1 MKQSKKIILT
11 GMNQDTGFTKYK
23 ILCKECNKLVSLT
36 WYLKQLKG
44 KGKKHTISNFWHLEA
59 KTYAQ

>member
-1 MKQSKKIILT
+1 
-11 GMNQDTGFTKYK
+11 MNQDTGCTKYK
-23 ILCKECNKLVSLT
+23 ILCEECNKLVSLT

-44 KGKKHTISNFWHLEA
+44 KGKKHTISNLWHLEA